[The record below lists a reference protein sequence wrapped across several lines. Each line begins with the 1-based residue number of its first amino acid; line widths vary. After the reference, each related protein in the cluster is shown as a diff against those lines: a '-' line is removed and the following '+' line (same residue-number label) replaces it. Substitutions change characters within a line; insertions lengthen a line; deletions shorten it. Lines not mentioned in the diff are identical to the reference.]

1 MIRAVIFDFDGTIAD
16 TIFAIREGVNMTMR
30 QYGYPEHTYDEVQSF
45 INNGARQLVLRAMPE
60 DLRSDEAL
68 WDRVFETYEECY
80 GQTYMQTKEAYDGL
94 PELIARLHEE
104 GMKIGVLSNKEDLFV
119 NNLTKQVLFPNT
131 FDAVQGV
138 VPGQPT
144 KPHPYLSNRTA
155 ESLGVKPE
163 ECIMIGDSD
172 VDIATA
178 YNAGMIHV
186 GVSWGYRSEEILR
199 EKGAKYVA
207 HTPDELYNIIKN
219 IQESQP

>member
-16 TIFAIREGVNMTMR
+16 TISAIREGVNMTMR

-68 WDRVFETYEECY
+68 WDRVFETYEESY

-94 PELIARLHEE
+94 PELIQKLHDTD
-104 GMKIGVLSNKEDLFV
+104 GFKIGVLSNKEDLFV
-119 NNLTKQVLFPNT
+119 RNLTHQVLFPNT

-138 VPGQPT
+138 VPGHPT
-144 KPHPYLSNRTA
+144 KPHPYLGNRIA

-172 VDIATA
+172 VDFRTA
-178 YNAGMIHV
+178 QNAGMAHI
-186 GVSWGYRSEEILR
+186 GVSWGYRDEAFLR
-199 EKGAKYVA
+199 DHGVTRIA
-207 HTPDELYNIIKN
+207 HSAAELKDMIGKR
-219 IQESQP
+219 P